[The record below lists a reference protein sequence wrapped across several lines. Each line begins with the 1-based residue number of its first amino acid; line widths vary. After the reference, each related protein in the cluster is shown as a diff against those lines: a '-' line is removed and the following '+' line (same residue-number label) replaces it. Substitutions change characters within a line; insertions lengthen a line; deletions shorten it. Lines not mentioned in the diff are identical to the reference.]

1 MPIARG
7 VIIENILLSKY
18 QEQAITAALNGED
31 ALMLMLTA
39 LRKSWI
45 YQMLPFIVN
54 RDTLPIE
61 NNVPDGDVTGVL
73 KMNFISDEESEIV
86 NQSSLLTNSSEN

>member
-7 VIIENILLSKY
+7 VITENILFSNY

-54 RDTLPIE
+54 RDTLLIE
-61 NNVPDGDVTGVL
+61 NKVPDGECYWSA
-73 KMNFISDEESEIV
+73 KHEFYFR
-86 NQSSLLTNSSEN
+86 